1 MTTDAQK
8 VPMAALD
15 ALLEAE
21 RLVLLEGRLG
31 DLEPL
36 LPTKEMLID
45 ALNAAGDLD
54 GPVLSHLNWKLH
66 RNQQLLDGAMEGIR
80 SVKQRMEML
89 KQINTSIET
98 YDQSGQKM
106 SIGVPVAP
114 TVEKRA

>member
-36 LPTKEMLID
+36 LPTKEM
-45 ALNAAGDLD
+45 
-54 GPVLSHLNWKLH
+54 
-66 RNQQLLDGAMEGIR
+66 
-80 SVKQRMEML
+80 EML